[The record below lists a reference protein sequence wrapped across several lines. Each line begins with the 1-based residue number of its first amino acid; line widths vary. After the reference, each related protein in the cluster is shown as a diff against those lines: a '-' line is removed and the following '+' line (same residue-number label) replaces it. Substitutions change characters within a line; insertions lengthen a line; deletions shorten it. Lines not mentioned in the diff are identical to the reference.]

1 MLRLFTASATA
12 LLLTGCSYD
21 YMQHTDRVSY
31 SAGDAVRA
39 NLERETVN
47 PSKRSMYVT
56 QGLGRN
62 GSVVP
67 AKAAEPVPGT

>member
-31 SAGDAVRA
+31 SAGNAVKA
-39 NLERETVN
+39 NLEAETTD
-47 PSKRSMYVT
+47 PSRRSSRST
-56 QGLGRN
+56 RGLGRD
-62 GSVVP
+62 GKVTP
-67 AKAAEPVPGT
+67 DETTTAQ